1 MGELYDKILEYTES
15 DFYPFHMP
23 GHKRNVLDVDNP
35 YFYDITE
42 IDGFDNLHNP
52 QGILKDKMD
61 AAKEFYD
68 SDKTFFLVNGST
80 CGIMAAISSVVK
92 EKESVLVARNCHKS
106 VFSAIYINNLDVQYV
121 LPDYIE
127 RYGIDGGISPSKVE
141 MMLDKNPEI
150 KAVIITSPTYEGVVS
165 DVEKIAE
172 IAHSRNVVLIVD
184 EAHGAHFGM
193 HKAFPKSA
201 LSQGA
206 DIVIQS
212 LHKTLPAL
220 TQTAIMH
227 VKSRLVDIKKLEAM
241 ISVFETS
248 SPSYVLLASID
259 ACVSSLIANK
269 ELMFEGQIKMINT
282 FLEYANS
289 LEKIKLVGKDI
300 VGKNSVFDFDISKLV
315 FSTKDIN
322 MTGEDVYEILRDKH
336 HLQLEMASVDYLI
349 AMTSPL
355 DNEDGIMRLFTGIM
369 DVEGMAVY
377 DRNGVIYRG
386 VTSPELIEPENVITI
401 YNALNAKKET
411 MDLNNSIGYISAEY
425 IYAFP
430 PGIPIIAPGEIV
442 KKEHIELIKTYKESG
457 LNVICGSKDAL
468 EKIEIVSREEKITK
482 ENKREEL
489 SNKIFMIMGKSSSGK
504 DTIYKKLLEERALN
518 LKTITGYTTRPMRD
532 GEENGVQYNFVNYEF
547 MKELEDAGKIL
558 EKRCYN
564 TVHGDWYYFT
574 VDDGN
579 INLSM
584 NNYLMIGTPDSYK
597 SIRDYFGK
605 EVVVPIFVN
614 VSDDDRLLRAFAR
627 EKSSDNPDYAEMC
640 RRFLGDEKDFS
651 DKKLRELELKK
662 YYQNDD
668 FARCFD
674 EIKNDILKTIM
685 MIGSK
690 RS

>member
-248 SPSYVLLASID
+248 SPSYV
-259 ACVSSLIANK
+259 
-269 ELMFEGQIKMINT
+269 
-282 FLEYANS
+282 
-289 LEKIKLVGKDI
+289 
-300 VGKNSVFDFDISKLV
+300 
-315 FSTKDIN
+315 
-322 MTGEDVYEILRDKH
+322 
-336 HLQLEMASVDYLI
+336 
-349 AMTSPL
+349 
-355 DNEDGIMRLFTGIM
+355 
-369 DVEGMAVY
+369 
-377 DRNGVIYRG
+377 
-386 VTSPELIEPENVITI
+386 
-401 YNALNAKKET
+401 
-411 MDLNNSIGYISAEY
+411 
-425 IYAFP
+425 
-430 PGIPIIAPGEIV
+430 
-442 KKEHIELIKTYKESG
+442 
-457 LNVICGSKDAL
+457 
-468 EKIEIVSREEKITK
+468 
-482 ENKREEL
+482 
-489 SNKIFMIMGKSSSGK
+489 
-504 DTIYKKLLEERALN
+504 
-518 LKTITGYTTRPMRD
+518 
-532 GEENGVQYNFVNYEF
+532 
-547 MKELEDAGKIL
+547 
-558 EKRCYN
+558 
-564 TVHGDWYYFT
+564 
-574 VDDGN
+574 
-579 INLSM
+579 
-584 NNYLMIGTPDSYK
+584 
-597 SIRDYFGK
+597 
-605 EVVVPIFVN
+605 
-614 VSDDDRLLRAFAR
+614 
-627 EKSSDNPDYAEMC
+627 
-640 RRFLGDEKDFS
+640 
-651 DKKLRELELKK
+651 
-662 YYQNDD
+662 
-668 FARCFD
+668 
-674 EIKNDILKTIM
+674 
-685 MIGSK
+685 
-690 RS
+690 